1 MRAPSAP
8 PPRIPVT
15 SGEGGPRH
23 WRVISSEY
31 RIETKFLRLR
41 ADRVELPSGAVVDD
55 YFVRES
61 RGFSVAFTLTPD
73 EHVVLVRQYKHG
85 AGQIVTELPAG
96 MIDGDESP
104 AACAARELAEETGY
118 TGSPPEFVRS
128 FLADP
133 TNATAHF
140 YLYVIRDAVRTRAP
154 SLDVTEQIDVACAA
168 LGDMRAMAL
177 DGRIAAGSQ
186 VAAVLVALA
195 YLGR

>member
-1 MRAPSAP
+1 MRPTFRAGASEILAANDKSLRP
-8 PPRIPVT
+8 
-15 SGEGGPRH
+15 

-31 RIETKFLRLR
+31 RIDTKFLRLR
-41 ADRVELPSGAVVDD
+41 ADRVELPSGVVVDE

-61 RGFSVAFTLTPD
+61 RGFCVIFALTVD
-73 EHVVLVRQYKHG
+73 NDVLLVRQYKHG
-85 AGQIVTELPAG
+85 AAQILTELPAG

-118 TGSPPEFVRS
+118 IGEPPEFVRT

-140 YLYVIRDAVRTRAP
+140 HLFVVRNAVRARAQQF
-154 SLDVTEQIDVACAA
+154 DVTEDIEVGFASVDEV
-168 LGDMRAMAL
+168 RAMAL
-177 DGRIAAGSQ
+177 DGRIAGASQ

-195 YLGR
+195 HLGR